1 MVPIETKDAAPEP
14 KRLYRLVEPAY
25 ANLPDREGAELYLA
39 ILERTRERLGQECGI
54 LGAAVARRE
63 GPGWRCV
70 GGTEPELIDR
80 HQRLPPGEREALLVD
95 RVAFSAQ
102 PFPTAL
108 WLLGTRAEWLI
119 VFRLAD
125 PPDEGGALLL
135 QMARLAV
142 AQRVLESGWTGILD
156 RARAIQ
162 RSLLPDPLPDLA
174 GFDLAARSESADAVG
189 GDVFDA
195 LCLSPDALGLMIAD
209 ASGHGLPA
217 ALEAR
222 DVVIGLRMGA
232 ERHLKI
238 DATIERLNRILC
250 ASTLSSRF
258 ISLVYGELDREG
270 FFDYINAGHPPP
282 VVLTRDAAR
291 RLPDSGRVL
300 GVSPDSSYR
309 IGHAEIP
316 PGGLLLLY
324 TDGVTEC
331 LSPAGEEFGVERLVG
346 MAQVLCGAPAP
357 HIVAAIFDAL
367 AEHSWGERLPDGASV
382 FVYGIW
388 RDVLLVLTLASLA
401 LNEARIS
408 RARQ

>member
-39 ILERTRERLGQECGI
+39 ILERTQERLGQECGI
-54 LGAAVARRE
+54 VSGAVARRE

-70 GGTEPELIDR
+70 GGTEPELIIR
-80 HQRLPPGEREALLVD
+80 HQRLGPGEREAFLAE
-95 RVAFSAQ
+95 RVAFSTE
-102 PFPTAL
+102 PSPTAF
-108 WLLGTRAEWLI
+108 WLLGARAEWLV
-119 VFRLAD
+119 VFGLSD
-125 PPDEGGALLL
+125 SPDESRALLL

-142 AQRVLESGWTGILD
+142 AQRVLESGWTSVLD

-195 LCLSPDALGLMIAD
+195 LRLSPGILGLMIAD

-222 DVVIGLRMGA
+222 DVVVGLRMGA

-258 ISLVYGELDREG
+258 ISLVYGELGREG
-270 FFDYINAGHPPP
+270 SFDYINAGHPVPL
-282 VVLTRDAAR
+282 VLMRDGAR
-291 RLPDSGRVL
+291 RLPESGRVL

-316 PGGLLLLY
+316 PGGSLLLY

-331 LSPAGEEFGVERLVG
+331 PSPAGEEFGVERLSG
-346 MAQVLCGAPAP
+346 MVQVLGDAPAA

-367 AEHSWGERLPDGASV
+367 AEHSWGERLPDDASV
-382 FVYGIW
+382 FVV
-388 RDVLLVLTLASLA
+388 RRLA
-401 LNEARIS
+401 
-408 RARQ
+408 